1 MFYQFQIL
9 NLEDTVMERR
19 IKENEMLQEP
29 VQSIKNR
36 TITLLELKIHLESL
50 ISQIQLIAFIVIKP
64 YKEIMEYDRKALR
77 EQDMEINGDI
87 DGM

>member
-1 MFYQFQIL
+1 MFYQYQIL

-19 IKENEMLQEP
+19 IKENEMFQEP

-87 DGM
+87 EGM